1 MALSTFEA
9 AAAKVNESLKMVGE
23 LTDLASLFNVGLFDV
38 ATLTRVKTLQPRCG
52 FHRCWNMI
60 LHVFCLGSPGVMI
73 LWNIMRDYLA
83 VVGSWISTRVVAWL
97 VDDSNPRG
105 QQVRDMNSTAMKAIN
120 DLDDKA
126 MVAVISWASQWSPEK
141 CTIKIHSEIFRYLHV
156 RSENTYYAHWRHY
169 EAFDLWQFCKVI
181 SAALFSACFIATI
194 ADVGRRRA
202 KR

>member
-141 CTIKIHSEIFRYLHV
+141 CTINIHSDIVRYLGICMCAVKIHIMHIGGIMKPLTFDSFAKLSRQLCSLHV
-156 RSENTYYAHWRHY
+156 S
-169 EAFDLWQFCKVI
+169 LQQ
-181 SAALFSACFIATI
+181 LQM
-194 ADVGRRRA
+194 
-202 KR
+202 